1 MKKISVIILFAMFSL
16 SFASAHEAE
25 GQAAP
30 VSAKTYSS
38 DQQQSSS
45 KWFIIP
51 YLSTYYAKSDYAKRN
66 LDDGFFGGLTVGY
79 VKRQFGAY
87 FAGELCLRENPKSD
101 HVLGITMGTAWAL
114 EATKKRVVQVGLK
127 WFICDTG
134 YNVSFDGAIN
144 FHSDA
149 DVWIDKACIDL
160 GYIQNMGPLSL
171 NVACGLGR
179 NTVQPRVGLGFN
191 F

>member
-1 MKKISVIILFAMFSL
+1 MMKKISVIILFAMFSL
-16 SFASAHEAE
+16 SLASAYGAE
-25 GQAAP
+25 GQAAS
-30 VSAKTYSS
+30 VSGKTYSS
-38 DQQQSSS
+38 DQRQASS

-51 YLSTYYAKSDYAKRN
+51 YLSTYYAKSDYAKRHLN
-66 LDDGFFGGLTVGY
+66 DGFFGGLTVGY

-87 FAGELCLRENPKSD
+87 FADELCLREHPKSD

-114 EATKKRVVQVGLK
+114 DATKKRIVQAGLK

-144 FHSDA
+144 FLS

-160 GYIQNMGPLSL
+160 GYIRNMGPLSL
-171 NVACGLGR
+171 NAACGLGW
-179 NTVQPRVGLGFN
+179 NTVQPRIGIGFN

>member
-1 MKKISVIILFAMFSL
+1 MFSFRRFEFD
-16 SFASAHEAE
+16 SVN
-25 GQAAP
+25 GTDCITKPQ
-30 VSAKTYSS
+30 
-38 DQQQSSS
+38 
-45 KWFIIP
+45 
-51 YLSTYYAKSDYAKRN
+51 
-66 LDDGFFGGLTVGY
+66 
-79 VKRQFGAY
+79 GA
-87 FAGELCLRENPKSD
+87 
-101 HVLGITMGTAWAL
+101 AWAL